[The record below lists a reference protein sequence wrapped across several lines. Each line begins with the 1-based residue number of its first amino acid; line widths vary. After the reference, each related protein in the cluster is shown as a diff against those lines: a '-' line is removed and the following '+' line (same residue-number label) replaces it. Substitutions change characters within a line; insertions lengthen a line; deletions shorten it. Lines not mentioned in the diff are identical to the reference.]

1 MIRTLFEYGP
11 LLVWVALVILFVRP
25 LRLGRAWSVT
35 LSLLLLVASQK
46 FLMYKVFGG
55 DSFVPDLPERFINV
69 TGWAYST
76 CMLLFGLTCAYW
88 TLRGCIS
95 LAWRLARRGEP
106 ERRTPAAGLSVT
118 RRDLLLM
125 PFAAAATAG
134 WGVWEGVRTPQ
145 TRTRRVYV
153 KWLPEAFDGFR
164 VVQLSDLHCSPAA
177 RRGRIE
183 GIVDIVN
190 SLDADLVCITGDF
203 VDGSPEE
210 RFDDL
215 EPLKRLRAR
224 HGVLGC
230 AGNHEYYYDYARWRP
245 VFESLGVRMLD
256 NAHCVIERGGGRL
269 VVGGVTDIVATM
281 GYFGVME
288 GPNVAKA
295 FARAPA
301 EGCRMLLQHRPINVA
316 ANRRCGVALQLSGH
330 THGGAVLGMDRIV
343 KSVNDGHVRGIYR
356 EGDLTL
362 HVSPGTGQWA
372 GFPLRVGVPSE
383 ISQLVLACHEN
394 GGLV

>member
-106 ERRTPAAGLSVT
+106 ERWTPAAGLSVT

-164 VVQLSDLHCSPAA
+164 VVQLPAA

-295 FARAPA
+295 F
-301 EGCRMLLQHRPINVA
+301 
-316 ANRRCGVALQLSGH
+316 VALQLSGH